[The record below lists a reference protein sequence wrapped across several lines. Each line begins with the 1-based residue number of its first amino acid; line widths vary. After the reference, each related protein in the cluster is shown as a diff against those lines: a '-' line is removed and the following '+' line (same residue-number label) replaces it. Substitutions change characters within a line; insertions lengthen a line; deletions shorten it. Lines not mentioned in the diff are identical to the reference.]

1 MVLLHLL
8 LDTNY
13 ELAVAH
19 CNFGLRGEESEAD
32 ATFVMDYCEYYNV
45 SCYMRSFNTIQ
56 YAGEHNMSVQM
67 AARELRYR
75 WFEELRNKISFDYIA
90 VAHNLDDV
98 VETVFINLARGTGIK
113 GITGMKNKT
122 GVVIRPLLFA
132 SRKEIEQYA
141 SNKEIPFREDSS
153 NISVKYKRN
162 RIRHNIIPEFE
173 KLNPSFLSTMN
184 ENLDRFSEIDGL
196 VKKYIDNEK
205 KRVVDIR
212 EGDRVCIDILKLK
225 NSETPKNLLH
235 EIMKPYGFSPAM
247 VPEMLNSQPGK
258 LLFSST
264 HELLKDRD
272 CLIIRKKQLV
282 DDLEVQLNESTK
294 YIETPVKMEIKFLEK
309 DEHFN
314 VSTRKSTAEVDADKL
329 RFPLRIRRWKEGD
342 YFYPLGMKGRKKLS
356 DFFTDNKFTKFDK
369 ETCWLL
375 VSDEEIVW
383 IIGHRLDDRFK
394 ITENTTR
401 ICRFKLL

>member
-1 MVLLHLL
+1 
-8 LDTNY
+8 
-13 ELAVAH
+13 
-19 CNFGLRGEESEAD
+19 
-32 ATFVMDYCEYYNV
+32 
-45 SCYMRSFNTIQ
+45 
-56 YAGEHNMSVQM
+56 
-67 AARELRYR
+67 
-75 WFEELRNKISFDYIA
+75 
-90 VAHNLDDV
+90 
-98 VETVFINLARGTGIK
+98 
-113 GITGMKNKT
+113 
-122 GVVIRPLLFA
+122 
-132 SRKEIEQYA
+132 
-141 SNKEIPFREDSS
+141 
-153 NISVKYKRN
+153 
-162 RIRHNIIPEFE
+162 
-173 KLNPSFLSTMN
+173 
-184 ENLDRFSEIDGL
+184 
-196 VKKYIDNEK
+196 
-205 KRVVDIR
+205 
-212 EGDRVCIDILKLK
+212 
-225 NSETPKNLLH
+225 
-235 EIMKPYGFSPAM
+235 
-247 VPEMLNSQPGK
+247 
-258 LLFSST
+258 
-264 HELLKDRD
+264 LKDRD

-383 IIGHRLDDRFK
+383 NIGHRLDDRFK